1 MPTQAPDL
9 PRSYDWIRRL
19 VEIDSTSRL
28 SNLPVIELIADEA
41 RRLGL
46 TPHVCPTPDGQKANL
61 LITVPAEDGTTA
73 GGVVLSGHSDV
84 VPVDGQRWSSD
95 PFVPEVRDGRL
106 YGRGTCDMKG
116 FVGVAVALLPD
127 MIAAELREPI
137 HLAISYDEEV
147 GCLGGDQ
154 IVKDIADLGLAPRAC
169 IVGEPSSMRVITGHK
184 SISWARVTF
193 RGRSAHSSLTAE
205 GVNAIEYAARLVTFV
220 RGIADEWKA
229 QGPFDAAYLI
239 PYSTASVNII
249 EGGIAVN
256 TIPDECAVTF
266 EFRALPSL
274 DQQAVLDRIEAHAR
288 ELEALMRA
296 EHDEASVDFYVG
308 ASTPGL
314 DTDPASDAITLAV
327 ALGGTATVDK
337 VTYGTEAGQYAAA
350 GIETIVCGPG
360 DIAQAHKSDEFV
372 ELDQIRACEAFVTRL
387 IEHLS

>member
-239 PYSTASVNII
+239 P
-249 EGGIAVN
+249 
-256 TIPDECAVTF
+256 
-266 EFRALPSL
+266 
-274 DQQAVLDRIEAHAR
+274 
-288 ELEALMRA
+288 
-296 EHDEASVDFYVG
+296 
-308 ASTPGL
+308 
-314 DTDPASDAITLAV
+314 
-327 ALGGTATVDK
+327 
-337 VTYGTEAGQYAAA
+337 
-350 GIETIVCGPG
+350 
-360 DIAQAHKSDEFV
+360 
-372 ELDQIRACEAFVTRL
+372 
-387 IEHLS
+387 